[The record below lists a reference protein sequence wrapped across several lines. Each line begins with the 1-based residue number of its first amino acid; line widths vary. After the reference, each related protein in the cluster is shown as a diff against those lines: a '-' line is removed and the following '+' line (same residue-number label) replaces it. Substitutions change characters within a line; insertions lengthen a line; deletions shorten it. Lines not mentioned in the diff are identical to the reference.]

1 MKFQWSKH
9 GFSPHFQVSP
19 TSGSNYEMI
28 GNLPKIMGQ
37 NSPPCDHFSEKKNFK
52 KIENF
57 KKKIFQSCYFIFEH
71 GEKKKFFF
79 EIFFGP
85 DFDPNSENVAK
96 EWKSQI
102 SNYRL
107 ETFFERH
114 FYTQNNVLSTP
125 SGISDDI
132 AAK

>member
-1 MKFQWSKH
+1 VVSTVSEKPKPLKKKFHEKN
-9 GFSPHFQVSP
+9 
-19 TSGSNYEMI
+19 GSVKKVMTI
-28 GNLPKIMGQ
+28 FL
-37 NSPPCDHFSEKKNFK
+37 KKNFQK
-52 KIENF
+52 KSKF
-57 KKKIFQSCYFIFEH
+57 SKKKFFESCYFIFEH

-107 ETFFERH
+107 ETFSSVIF
-114 FYTQNNVLSTP
+114 TP
-125 SGISDDI
+125 
-132 AAK
+132 KLTF